1 MDDEA
6 YRLEEAVLFNRYGIV
21 AYRTD
26 SVDAVPTPG
35 GSTTDPDT
43 DIPKTAVLSDV

>member
-26 SVDAVPTPG
+26 SVDDCPAPAG
-35 GSTTDPDT
+35 EL
-43 DIPKTAVLSDV
+43 IFPKTPF